1 MSARSAIT
9 ITLPSERNTPYCSP
23 ALCPGAPPPTPELL
37 DNDPEIPELD
47 GWALEQLNDVQVLP
61 ETSTPRASGRR
72 FAICRELLDQKS
84 TALMATLPLSA
95 AASSGE
101 DCC

>member
-1 MSARSAIT
+1 MFHAMSARGAIT
-9 ITLPSERNTPYCSP
+9 ITLPSERSTPCSP

-47 GWALEQLNDVQVLP
+47 GWALEQLNDVQVSP
-61 ETSTPRASGRR
+61 ETSTPRASERR

-84 TALMATLPLSA
+84 IALMTML
-95 AASSGE
+95 ASVSPGG